1 MTVVIL
7 DPTFD
12 QSDHGT
18 LLRTVLEEKG
28 AKVISKSQT
37 TTSTATYTLTWQ
49 MECRAE
55 WDDNEKQFIPFANG
69 ESRSKDESSVLV
81 FLTAEGFVDIIH
93 RNQVEAWIDTIQHTA
108 KNKQLF
114 LMIEGLDT
122 FYKKK
127 TALLRRQFASTVL
140 GNMGDRDS
148 SNASDEPNRRPKK
161 RSKSKYTTVDLIEN
175 GPSHDQIADAL
186 AYLQVIKDVMLLQ
199 TSNEEDSVDWLV
211 CLTTD
216 LAKATYK

>member
-1 MTVVIL
+1 
-7 DPTFD
+7 
-12 QSDHGT
+12 
-18 LLRTVLEEKG
+18 
-28 AKVISKSQT
+28 
-37 TTSTATYTLTWQ
+37 

-55 WDDNEKQFIPFANG
+55 WDDNERQFIPFADG

-81 FLTAEGFVDIIH
+81 FLTAEGFVDILH
-93 RNQVEAWIDTIQHTA
+93 QNRMEAWIDTIQHTA
-108 KNKQLF
+108 PNKQLF

-127 TALLRRQFASTVL
+127 TALLRRHFASTVL
-140 GNMGDRDS
+140 GNMGNRDS
-148 SNASDEPNRRPKK
+148 GDASDERRSKK
-161 RSKSKYTTVDLIEN
+161 RSKSTTADLLEN
-175 GPSHDQIADAL
+175 GPSLDQIADAL
-186 AYLQVIKDVMLLQ
+186 AYLQVIKDVMLIQ